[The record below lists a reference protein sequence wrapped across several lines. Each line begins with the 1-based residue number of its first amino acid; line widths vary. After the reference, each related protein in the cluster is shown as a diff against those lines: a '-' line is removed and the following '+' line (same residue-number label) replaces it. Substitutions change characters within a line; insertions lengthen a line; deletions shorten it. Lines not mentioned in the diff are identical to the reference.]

1 MSRIEHE
8 RIVTAPD
15 SADLGRAREAVS
27 SHLAPT
33 PLMPMEF
40 EGRPGW
46 LKLESFQPT
55 GAFKV
60 RGAIA
65 ALSALAA
72 GQQVLAVS
80 AGNHALGIAWA
91 SSRLGIPATVVIA
104 ETASPAKREKLET
117 LPVRLIRQGESYD
130 EAEAYALE
138 MAREHEGEMM
148 FVSGYNDRMVIAG
161 QSTIADEVA
170 SQVSGDNPI
179 TIVVPVGG
187 GGMASG
193 IALRAAELREQ
204 GREVRVVGV
213 ETEASTAMSA
223 AVKAGR
229 IVDVEV
235 ADTLADGLAG
245 NLEPGS
251 VTVGIVARY
260 VDDIV
265 QVSEAEIAA
274 AIRHLATGQGVVA
287 EGAAAATTAALL
299 GGRVRVERGD
309 VVAVV
314 SGRNIAPATLARVL
328 EG

>member
-1 MSRIEHE
+1 MSRFEHE
-8 RIVTAPD
+8 RQVVAPD
-15 SADLGRAREAVS
+15 SADLGRARDVVS
-27 SHLAPT
+27 RHLPPS
-33 PLMPMEF
+33 PLVAADF
-40 EGRPGW
+40 DGRPGW

-65 ALSALAA
+65 ALSYLAPN
-72 GQQVLAVS
+72 QRVLAVS

-91 SSRLGIPATVVIA
+91 SQRLGIPATVVIA
-104 ETASPAKREKLET
+104 ESASPAKREKLEA
-117 LPVRLIRQGESYD
+117 LPVRLIRHGQSYD

-138 MAREHEGEMM
+138 MAREHEGEAV
-148 FVSGYNDRMVIAG
+148 FLSGYNDQMVIAG

-170 SQVSGDNPI
+170 AQVSGDGPI

-193 IALRAAELREQ
+193 IALRAAELRGQ

-223 AVKAGR
+223 AVDAGR
-229 IVDVEV
+229 IVKVDV

-251 VTVGIVARY
+251 VTVGLVGQY
-260 VDDIV
+260 VDDLV
-265 QVSEAEIAA
+265 RVSEAEIAA
-274 AIRHLATGQGVVA
+274 AIRHLATTQGIVG
-287 EGAAAATTAALL
+287 EGAGAATTAALL
-299 GGRVRVERGD
+299 AGRVRVERGD

-314 SGRNIAPATLARVL
+314 SGRNIAPGTLAKVL
-328 EG
+328 AG

>member
-1 MSRIEHE
+1 M
-8 RIVTAPD
+8 D
-15 SADLGRAREAVS
+15 FDGRS
-27 SHLAPT
+27 
-33 PLMPMEF
+33 
-40 EGRPGW
+40 GW

-65 ALSALAA
+65 ALSALAPN
-72 GQQVLAVS
+72 QQVLAVS

-91 SSRLGIPATVVIA
+91 AQQLGIPATVVIA
-104 ETASPAKREKLET
+104 ETASAAKREKLES
-117 LPVRLIRQGESYD
+117 LPVRLIRHGKSYD
-130 EAEAYALE
+130 EAEAYALD
-138 MAREHEGEMM
+138 MAREQAGEMV
-148 FVSGYNDRMVIAG
+148 FISGYNDRRVIAG
-161 QSTIADEVA
+161 QSTIADEIA
-170 SQVSGDNPI
+170 AQMAGTGPI

-187 GGMASG
+187 GGMISG
-193 IALRAAELREQ
+193 IALRAAELRER

-229 IVDVEV
+229 IVDVDV

-251 VTVGIVARY
+251 VTVGIVARL
-260 VDDIV
+260 VDSIV
-265 QVSEAEIAA
+265 QVSEDGIAA
-274 AIRHLATGQGVVA
+274 AIRHLATRQGIVA
-287 EGAAAATTAALL
+287 EGAAAASTAALL
-299 GGRVRVERGD
+299 GGQVRVPDGD

-314 SGRNIAPATLARVL
+314 SGRNIAPGTLARVL